1 MLLQAA
7 HSAKPSTGLY
17 TAHCVT
23 QWLLRGRNKLP
34 PLSSSSCHGWG
45 RYQTQAS
52 LKPPIHCY
60 RGSTTSSNKPGEQMG
75 ILHSFSSFFSL
86 PLHWNIEPRSTLDD
100 PEQTKIFCQGDPR
113 TSLEKCIAFCWY
125 YLRTKINVF
134 RKVCIRVKG
143 INWKVKEGEG
153 GEGACHISSK
163 KPHCRKISQE
173 RSLPMHSPASDR
185 KSKIQSCATL

>member
-1 MLLQAA
+1 MDGVDTRRRLL
-7 HSAKPSTGLY
+7 SSPPSTATPAQTDPATTKWGYY
-17 TAHCVT
+17 TALH
-23 QWLLRGRNKLP
+23 P
-34 PLSSSSCHGWG
+34 SSPCPCTGISNPDQC
-45 RYQTQAS
+45 
-52 LKPPIHCY
+52 L
-60 RGSTTSSNKPGEQMG
+60 TTLCRQKSFVKE
-75 ILHSFSSFFSL
+75 ILECL
-86 PLHWNIEPRSTLDD
+86 W
-100 PEQTKIFCQGDPR
+100 KW
-113 TSLEKCIAFCWY
+113 IAFCWY
-125 YLRTKINVF
+125 YLRTKINVL

>member
-1 MLLQAA
+1 MGSIPDAGFSQAPHPLLQRV
-7 HSAKPSTGLY
+7 HHQLKQTRRPNGDI
-17 TAHCVT
+17 T
-23 QWLLRGRNKLP
+23 QLFILLLP
-34 PLSSSSCHGWG
+34 
-45 RYQTQAS
+45 
-52 LKPPIHCY
+52 
-60 RGSTTSSNKPGEQMG
+60 
-75 ILHSFSSFFSL
+75 L
-86 PLHWNIEPRSTLDD
+86 PLHRNIEPRSVLDD
-100 PEQTKIFCQGDPR
+100 PVQTKIFCQGDPR

-153 GEGACHISSK
+153 GACHISSK